1 MRILTTKYVVHD
13 VLAPSRTRRLYT
25 CLSLCAPRTHTV
37 LREVEPSLLPPL
49 TSRFASSASNM
60 FPPLRTLPSLRRGHI
75 YCATSECMWHLRRQS
90 PVPVRLPRR
99 RHFTDAAPGARLE
112 TERRERAGEE
122 GLRERQRERERHRES
137 TLWATSTLRFG
148 CELNACGA
156 YSSSYSVVG
165 SSSQRRPRPASA
177 AGSLPSPL
185 AVPPPPSLLWA
196 CTAAAERKD
205 GREKKT
211 GDDSATC
218 GVSMASAPVRAA
230 ARIQTPRG
238 KYKAAPSVNTGK
250 LESTSKY
257 ESNCESQVETPGAS
271 DFGTRFRNKRR
282 GKPQIPIKIV
292 EVQCSRCARTV
303 T

>member
-1 MRILTTKYVVHD
+1 MCNLV
-13 VLAPSRTRRLYT
+13 
-25 CLSLCAPRTHTV
+25 
-37 LREVEPSLLPPL
+37 
-49 TSRFASSASNM
+49 
-60 FPPLRTLPSLRRGHI
+60 
-75 YCATSECMWHLRRQS
+75 ATECMWHLRRQS

-205 GREKKT
+205 GREKQT
-211 GDDSATC
+211 GDDSPTC
-218 GVSMASAPVRAA
+218 GVSIASAPVRAA

-292 EVQCSRCARTV
+292 EVQSSRCAPTV